1 MMSLFHF
8 GAKRK
13 TLSPSVM
20 LQYKPEIKDFL
31 HLINKNEN
39 PCSFMQRSKK
49 WKSTF
54 VNSRAY
60 FSYNYSIIQSESIW
74 TLYAV

>member
-20 LQYKPEIKDFL
+20 LQYKPEMKDFL
-31 HLINKNEN
+31 HLIN
-39 PCSFMQRSKK
+39 MQKRKPM
-49 WKSTF
+49 F
-54 VNSRAY
+54 V
-60 FSYNYSIIQSESIW
+60 
-74 TLYAV
+74 YANI